1 MAMLFLGASIAITAF
16 PMLARIIF
24 EKGLSGTSL
33 GTLALAC
40 GATDDAISWCILAV
54 VLAMNRD
61 NPMHGRHRDRRR
73 NRSTRWSS

>member
-1 MAMLFLGASIAITAF
+1 MAMLFLGASIATTAF

-54 VLAMNRD
+54 VLAM
-61 NPMHGRHRDRRR
+61 HRDSPVDGRPGHRRR
-73 NRSTRWSS
+73 NPLHRCSS